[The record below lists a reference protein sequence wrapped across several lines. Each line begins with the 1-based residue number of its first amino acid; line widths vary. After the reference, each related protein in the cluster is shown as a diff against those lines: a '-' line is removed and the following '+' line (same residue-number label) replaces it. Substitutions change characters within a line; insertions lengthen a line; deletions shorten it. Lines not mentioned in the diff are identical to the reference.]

1 MPATWLPGLYTPAK
15 DIVKGAMSLRSHG
28 VALTIEAHSQGPR
41 TWIVVTAQCRPGG
54 KPVLVR
60 GCWAE
65 LFETAFD
72 ACSGPQSVRTRV
84 INFRPGGPVTIQPG
98 DLPVRW
104 EAQVLNAH
112 MRRAVREL
120 DDAATIRAYGEER
133 GYELLA
139 LRDRSQRDGE
149 ALRERHPL
157 VGVLEQLIGEQPP
170 GEMMRA
176 VLEPV
181 RGKSLV
187 TKDVRIPPLAPFSE
201 RFERLGA
208 YLAARRSRS
217 ADKRMKRHGEAA

>member
-1 MPATWLPGLYTPAK
+1 MPLTWLPGLYTPAR
-15 DIVKGAMSLRSHG
+15 DIVRGTMTLRSHG
-28 VALTIEAHSQGPR
+28 VTLTIEAHAQGPR
-41 TWIVVTAQCRPGG
+41 TWIIVTAQCRPGG

-65 LFETAFD
+65 LYETAFD
-72 ACSGPQSVRTRV
+72 ACSGPQPVRTRV
-84 INFRPGGPVTIQPG
+84 INFRPGGPVTLQPDG
-98 DLPVRW
+98 LPVRW

-112 MRRAVREL
+112 VRRAVREL
-120 DDAATIRAYGEER
+120 DDTATIRAYGEEH
-133 GYELLA
+133 GHELLA

-149 ALRERHPL
+149 AFRERHPL
-157 VGVLEQLIGEQPP
+157 IGVLAQLVGDQPP
-170 GEMMRA
+170 GETMRA

-201 RFERLGA
+201 RLELLDA

-217 ADKRMKRHGEAA
+217 IDKRMKHHGEAA